1 MNNNDKKIERHTY
14 ESGWTVR
21 QTKIVYVLPFKQD
34 SNDSYGNFYIDNKM
48 QGYNLQLHV
57 HWFFH
62 PELIKFISGFQNIF
76 SGLINKFVVN
86 PVYVNLSCIFI

>member
-1 MNNNDKKIERHTY
+1 MNNNEKMNQVAV
-14 ESGWTVR
+14 SGT
-21 QTKIVYVLPFKQD
+21 QKLYIKYFLPCKQN

-76 SGLINKFVVN
+76 SGLINKFVVK